1 MISYTSIWAVVLR
14 YLYLYYRDPNPLLA
28 VLYWPLLDVLIWGFL
43 GSWIQRQSLAT
54 QFHNYE
60 LIALM
65 GILLWQ
71 VIGRGC
77 NIILFSLLEEIWSN
91 NVVNLFSLPLRL
103 SEWISGV
110 IIFTLLMICVTTG
123 VCTLVILALYD
134 VSAWN
139 LLHTFLIFAP
149 PLLFASICL
158 GFITLQILF
167 LLGKRGME
175 LGFIIAWFFLPFS
188 GAYYPIDVLPPWGQT
203 ISSYLPMSYVFQG
216 MRAYLMHQ
224 QDPSPYLMKGYL
236 LGIVYLIVAFTLLNY
251 GFRYSKKK
259 GLARLTD

>member
-1 MISYTSIWAVVLR
+1 MISITSIWAIVLR
-14 YLYLYYRDPNPLLA
+14 NLRLYYRDPNPLLA
-28 VLYWPLLDVLIWGFL
+28 VFYWPFLDVLIWGFL
-43 GSWIQRQSLAT
+43 GSWIQRQSSAT

-60 LIALM
+60 LVALM

-77 NIILFSLLEEIWSN
+77 NIMLFSLLEEIWSN
-91 NVVNLFSLPLRL
+91 NVTNLFSLPIRL

-110 IIFTLLMICVTTG
+110 IIFTLLMIGATTG
-123 VCTLVILALYD
+123 VCVFVILALYD
-134 VSAWN
+134 VSLWH
-139 LLHTFLIFAP
+139 LLHTFFIFAP
-149 PLLFASICL
+149 PLLFSSFCL
-158 GFITLQILF
+158 GLITLQIIF

-188 GAYYPIDVLPPWGQT
+188 GAYYPIEVLPPWGQA

-224 QDPSPYLMKGYL
+224 QNPYPYLIKGYVLGAIYMSMAL
-236 LGIVYLIVAFTLLNY
+236 LLFGYCFT
-251 GFRYSKKK
+251 YSKKK